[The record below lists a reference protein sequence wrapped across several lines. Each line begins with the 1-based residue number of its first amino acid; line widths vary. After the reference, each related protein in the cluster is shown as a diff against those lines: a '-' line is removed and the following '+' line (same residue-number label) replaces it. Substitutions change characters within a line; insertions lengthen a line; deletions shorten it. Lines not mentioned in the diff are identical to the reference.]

1 MARQRLMIREVSA
14 AGTALLL
21 ALSAGACSAAPSA
34 TAAPPGPAARV
45 LSSTDGGSPNINDAW
60 SVLSQS
66 SRVAASDTSDGADA
80 TDEPAGPQV
89 MSPAAAQAAAPF
101 QYAVPAWAPTG
112 FALQPEVE
120 VLAPPATDGYA
131 SVSLTWQNA
140 AGATIALTIS
150 QDQAGLGLAGAGS
163 DPQPVQ
169 IGSQLGSLS
178 QLSGFAAD
186 RLLLYWTSG
195 KLSYRLAAD
204 VGSATRDDLVRM
216 AESVN

>member
-1 MARQRLMIREVSA
+1 MAHQRLMIREVSVV
-14 AGTALLL
+14 GTALLL
-21 ALSAGACSAAPSA
+21 ALSAGACGGAPSA
-34 TAAPPGPAARV
+34 TALPPGPAARV
-45 LSSTDGGSPNINDAW
+45 LTSTDGSSPNINDAW

-66 SRVAASDTSDGADA
+66 SRVAGADA

-89 MSPAAAQAAAPF
+89 MSPAQAQAAAPF

-112 FALQPEVE
+112 FVLQPEAE

-131 SVSLTWQNA
+131 SVSLTWQND
-140 AGATIALTIS
+140 AGAMIELTIS

-195 KLSYRLAAD
+195 KLSYRLSAD

-216 AESVN
+216 AGSVN